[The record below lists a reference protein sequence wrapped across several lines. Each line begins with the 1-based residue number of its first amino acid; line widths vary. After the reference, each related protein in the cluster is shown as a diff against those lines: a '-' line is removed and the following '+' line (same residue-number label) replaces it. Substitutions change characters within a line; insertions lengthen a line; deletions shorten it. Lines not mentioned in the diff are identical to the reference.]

1 MLDFETMLLRLVV
14 AIVLGSIIGLEREF
28 AGKAAGIRTDIMV
41 AAGSAIFA
49 MISFTVPFIAGI
61 SEEALINVLPDR
73 VLANIVVGV
82 GFLGAGIIIKE
93 GLHVRGLTTAAT
105 VWFAA
110 AAGTLAGIGLIK
122 FGFISTILL
131 TFLLVILRKIDI
143 YKLFGKVRTKE
154 ERSSYEEEQ

>member
-110 AAGTLAGIGLIK
+110 VAGTLAGIGLIK